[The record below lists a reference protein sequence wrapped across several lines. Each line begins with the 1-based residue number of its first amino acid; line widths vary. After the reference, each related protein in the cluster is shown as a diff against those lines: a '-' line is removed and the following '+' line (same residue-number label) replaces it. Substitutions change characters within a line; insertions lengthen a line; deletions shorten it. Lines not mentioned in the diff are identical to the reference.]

1 MEAIYRITESLDW
14 ISILIFSCVISV
26 AIARQLTTVPL
37 TEFLSIYISSRFIK
51 ISIDS
56 RVDNYHTYQY
66 LGLIIYS
73 ITISLIVFKLYG
85 LQYDTINFKDFIL
98 IWTAVSSFLIFRYYL
113 LKLVSTIANFEEMI
127 AIIDHSRNLYR
138 AVLSIVLMIAV
149 LFIYYV
155 FPSFDFAIWTVSII
169 ALLIVF
175 AYHLLLIY
183 SHRSLLFSSVFYFML
198 YLCTLEIAPY
208 LLLYK
213 YFTV

>member
-14 ISILIFSCVISV
+14 ISILIFSCVLSV
-26 AIARQLTTVPL
+26 AIARQFTTMPL
-37 TEFLSIYISSRFIK
+37 IEFLSIYTSSRFIK

-56 RVDNYHTYQY
+56 RIENYHTYQY

-73 ITISLIVFKLYG
+73 ITISLICLKLYS
-85 LQYDTINFKDFIL
+85 LEHNAINFKDFIL
-98 IWTAVSSFLIFRYYL
+98 IWTAVSSFLVFRHYL

-127 AIIDHSRNLYR
+127 TIIDHSRNLYR
-138 AVLSIVLMIAV
+138 AVLSMVLIIAV
-149 LFIYYV
+149 LLIYYV
-155 FPSFDFAIWTVSII
+155 FPSFKVAVWTISII
-169 ALLIVF
+169 ALIIVF
-175 AYHLLLIY
+175 TYHLLLTY
-183 SHRSLLFSSVFYFML
+183 SHRNLIFPSIFYFIL